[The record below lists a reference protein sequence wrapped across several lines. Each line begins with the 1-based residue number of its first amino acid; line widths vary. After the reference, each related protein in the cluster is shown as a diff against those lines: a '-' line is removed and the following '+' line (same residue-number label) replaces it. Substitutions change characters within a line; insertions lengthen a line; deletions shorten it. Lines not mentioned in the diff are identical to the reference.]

1 MARFENRVYIIT
13 GGASGIGAETARRL
27 ALEGGKVVVG
37 DVDEARG
44 GDLVDEIGDAAAF
57 APIDVTEAESCA
69 AGVAFATATFG
80 RLDGLVN
87 SAIRMGPGPLE
98 DLSLADWSKVL
109 DVGLTGT
116 FLMTQA
122 AGRWWIEN
130 QAPGA
135 VVNLSSTGGLQ
146 PYNLAGAYSTT
157 KAGAIMLSRQFGLEW
172 AKHHI
177 RVNTVCPGHTET
189 PLTAY
194 MRDPAVKQA
203 RADVTPLGR
212 VGQPD
217 DIAEGILYL
226 LSDAAAY
233 VTSSELVIDGGMST
247 SLFNHMPGRKWD

>member
-1 MARFENRVYIIT
+1 MSRFKDKVCIIT
-13 GGASGIGAETARRL
+13 GGASGIGAETARRFI
-27 ALEGGKVVVG
+27 AEGGRVVIG
-37 DVDEARG
+37 DVDDELGYA
-44 GDLVDEIGDAAAF
+44 LADEIGDGALYTHC
-57 APIDVTEAESCA
+57 DVTSPESCA
-69 AGVAFATATFG
+69 ATVVLAVETFG
-80 RLDGLVN
+80 GLDGLVN
-87 SAIRMGPGPLE
+87 SAIRMGPVALKDLPLE
-98 DLSLADWSKVL
+98 DWSKVV

-122 AGRWWIEN
+122 AGRWWIDQEK
-130 QAPGA
+130 PGA

-157 KAGAIMLSRQFGLEW
+157 KAGVIMLSKQFGLEW
-172 AKHHI
+172 ARNGI

-203 RADVTPLGR
+203 RADVTPAGR

-247 SLFNHMPGRKWD
+247 SLFTHMPGRKWD

>member
-1 MARFENRVYIIT
+1 MARFEDRVCIIT
-13 GGASGIGAETARRL
+13 GGASGIGAETARRFVRD
-27 ALEGGKVVVG
+27 GGRVVIG
-37 DVDEARG
+37 DVDEALG
-44 GDLVDEIGDAAAF
+44 GAVADDIGDAAAF
-57 APIDVTEAESCA
+57 APIDVTDPASCA
-69 AGVAFATATFG
+69 SGVAFAVATFG

-87 SAIRMGPGPLE
+87 SAIRMGPTALV
-98 DLSLADWSKVL
+98 DLSLDDWNKVV

-122 AGRWWIEN
+122 AGRWWIE
-130 QAPGA
+130 QGKPGA
-135 VVNLSSTGGLQ
+135 VVNMSSTGGLQ

-157 KAGAIMLSRQFGLEW
+157 KAGVIMLSKQFGLEW
-172 AKHHI
+172 AMHNI

-226 LSDAAAY
+226 LSDAASY
-233 VTSSELVIDGGMST
+233 MTSSELVIDGGLST

>member
-1 MARFENRVYIIT
+1 MSRFTDRVCLIT
-13 GGASGIGAETARRL
+13 GGASGIGAETARRIVK
-27 ALEGGKVVVG
+27 EGGRVVISDIDDTLG
-37 DVDEARG
+37 EA
-44 GDLVDEIGDAAAF
+44 LAAEIGDHACYTHGDVSDPAA
-57 APIDVTEAESCA
+57 CA
-69 AGVAFATATFG
+69 AMIALTIEEFG

-87 SAIRMGPGPLE
+87 SAIRMGPTALV
-98 DLSLADWSKVL
+98 DLSHDDWRKVV

-122 AGRWWIEN
+122 AGRWWIEHDK
-130 QAPGA
+130 AAA

-157 KAGAIMLSRQFGLEW
+157 KAGVIMLSKQFGLEW
-172 AKHHI
+172 ARHNI

-212 VGQPD
+212 VGQTD

-226 LSDAAAY
+226 LSDAASY

>member
-1 MARFENRVYIIT
+1 MVRFEDRVCIIT
-13 GGASGIGAETARRL
+13 GGASGIGAETARQFVH
-27 ALEGGKVVVG
+27 EGGKVVIG
-37 DVDEARG
+37 DVDDTIGEA
-44 GDLVDEIGDAAAF
+44 LAVDIGEHAIYVPCDVSDPAA
-57 APIDVTEAESCA
+57 CA
-69 AGVAFATATFG
+69 ALVTLTIKTFG

-87 SAIRMGPGPLE
+87 SAIRMGPVSLA
-98 DLSLADWSKVL
+98 DLSLDDWSKVV

-122 AGRWWIEN
+122 AGRWWIE
-130 QAPGA
+130 QGQPGA
-135 VVNLSSTGGLQ
+135 VVNMSSTGGLQ

-157 KAGAIMLSRQFGLEW
+157 KAGVIMLSKQFGLEW
-172 AKHHI
+172 ARHNI

-226 LSDAAAY
+226 LSDAASY